1 MIFLFTFFHRLSQSP
16 RFARIRSHDGSGS
29 CARFEMPWQ
38 KCAICAVNKKQTN
51 LTKLTGPIITLLSE
65 ENDAD
70 ECLVCKP
77 CARGEK
83 WVS

>member
-1 MIFLFTFFHRLSQSP
+1 
-16 RFARIRSHDGSGS
+16 
-29 CARFEMPWQ
+29 MPKQ

-70 ECLVCKP
+70 ECLVCQP
-77 CARGEK
+77 CARGEN